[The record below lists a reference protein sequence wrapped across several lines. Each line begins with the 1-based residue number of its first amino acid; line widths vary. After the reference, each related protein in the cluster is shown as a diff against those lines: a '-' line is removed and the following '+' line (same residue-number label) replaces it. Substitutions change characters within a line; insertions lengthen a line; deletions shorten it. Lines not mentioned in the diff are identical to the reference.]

1 MNKKIIY
8 YTLISLGFLDLI
20 IWVLNEFSFGWIE
33 LVVGVNVLSKFGAWL
48 MIAGGFWLLKKEKAR
63 EKSEIDAIRDLDAG
77 EEIIFKNTGNAT
89 IITVTSKKIIYRAF
103 GVEENIIKNHE
114 NVIPDEKAI
123 FNYNDIDTVSVVKIK
138 DIANTKIGKLS
149 SFEFGISL
157 KMNDGKIVN
166 LPTSKSELICAHI
179 SKFLNK

>member
-1 MNKKIIY
+1 
-8 YTLISLGFLDLI
+8 
-20 IWVLNEFSFGWIE
+20 
-33 LVVGVNVLSKFGAWL
+33 
-48 MIAGGFWLLKKEKAR
+48 
-63 EKSEIDAIRDLDAG
+63 
-77 EEIIFKNTGNAT
+77 
-89 IITVTSKKIIYRAF
+89 
-103 GVEENIIKNHE
+103 VEENIIKNHE